1 MNQKRILVMVRI
13 GEVPAKIEAEW
24 NKWYD
29 ATHIPNRINKPG
41 WISARRFEVVGGE
54 SKGEYKYLSVYDLK
68 NVDALTSEPYL
79 KLRDWEASLPPDRFE
94 AITPKLPRFAR
105 GIYEQIYPE
114 RGEYQIP
121 NTEVIFAIAHDVPPG
136 KDDEFN
142 AWYHT
147 EHIPAMMN
155 NVPGFVTG
163 RRFKLLETPLS
174 PRVWS
179 TGPPP
184 TSPKYVSLWDLE
196 SEKVF
201 QSEEFLKWRDSPWSS
216 WIRSWY
222 SRRFRMIGR
231 RISLHYPKP

>member
-1 MNQKRILVMVRI
+1 MMEKKILVMVRI
-13 GEVPAKIEAEW
+13 GDVPKEIESEW

-41 WISARRFEVVGGE
+41 WISARRFVVIGGE
-54 SKGEYKYLSVYDLK
+54 SKEEYKYLSVYDLK
-68 NVDALTSEPYL
+68 DIDALTNETYL
-79 KLRDWEASLPPDRFE
+79 KLRDWEASLPSDSFE
-94 AITPKLPRFAR
+94 AITPKLPRFTR
-105 GIYEQIYPE
+105 GIYEQIYPKQ
-114 RGEYQIP
+114 GEYQIP
-121 NTEVIFAIAHDVPPG
+121 NTQIMFAIAHDVPQG

-147 EHIPAMMN
+147 EHIPAMMDH
-155 NVPGFVTG
+155 VPGFIAV
-163 RRFKLLETPLS
+163 RRYKLLETSLS
-174 PRVWS
+174 SRVWS

-184 TSPKYVSLWDLE
+184 TSPKYVTLWDIE

-222 SRRFRMIGR
+222 SRRFRWIGR
-231 RISLHYPKP
+231 RIALHYPKK